1 MAEPIPQPE
10 LEGLTELE
18 DGSVL
23 VEGLPEAEGAA
34 RGFAHGGSVEL
45 NNAARGSIQAKP
57 VLTVQDLQGIITQ
70 LR

>member
-23 VEGLPEAEGAA
+23 VEGLPEAEEAESSQIKSK
-34 RGFAHGGSVEL
+34 RFKIFPL
-45 NNAARGSIQAKP
+45 
-57 VLTVQDLQGIITQ
+57 
-70 LR
+70 